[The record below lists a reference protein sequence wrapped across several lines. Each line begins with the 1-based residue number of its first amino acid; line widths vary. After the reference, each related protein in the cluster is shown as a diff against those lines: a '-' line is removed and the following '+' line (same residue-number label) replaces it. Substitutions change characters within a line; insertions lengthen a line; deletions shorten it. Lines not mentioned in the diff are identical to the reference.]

1 MRSSFVRPI
10 NLVRERLRLARMVE
24 GKGYI
29 GEAEKVESRLVRALK
44 LSIDLM
50 LCLFLSGCMGS
61 SALLS

>member
-1 MRSSFVRPI
+1 MQSI
-10 NLVRERLRLARMVE
+10 NLVRERLRLARVVE

-29 GEAEKVESRLVRALK
+29 GEAEKVESGPVRAVK

-61 SALLS
+61 SALS